1 MDTNNPTAWSR
12 RATIHGIVVAAL
24 ALIMSTTTVPRAEDI
39 GVLKI
44 NPRETKKFTYK
55 SKVGQVIAIKVER
68 GPELPEGQRGFE
80 FGWDK
85 QSLFCEGKHCSDAG
99 GYLLFCP
106 KAGVITGE
114 FKNLTPSHFEVA
126 LQRVECDGKDAGT
139 MRCPS
144 QAILKSMCR

>member
-1 MDTNNPTAWSR
+1 MLSR
-12 RATIHGIVVAAL
+12 RVAINVFFVGAL
-24 ALIMSTTTVPRAEDI
+24 VLAMSLTAAPRAEDI

-55 SKVGQVIAIKVER
+55 SKVGQVIAIKVQR

-85 QSLFCEGKHCSDAG
+85 QSLFCEGKHCADAG

-106 KAGVITGE
+106 EAGVITGE

-126 LQRVECDGKDAGT
+126 MQRVECDGKDAGT

>member
-1 MDTNNPTAWSR
+1 MGTGKAMAISR
-12 RATIHGIVVAAL
+12 RTAIHGLVIAAL
-24 ALIMSTTTVPRAEDI
+24 VLLSITAASHAEDI

-55 SKVGQVIAIKVER
+55 SKVGQVIAIKVQH
-68 GPELPEGQRGFE
+68 GPQLPEGQRGFE

-85 QSLFCEGKHCSDAG
+85 QSLFCEGKHCADAG

-114 FKNLTPSHFEVA
+114 FKNLTQSHYEVA